1 MRACDGGSSFSAS
14 TPIKAGLQQWH
25 FKNAVIDH
33 YFFFLK
39 KKIDY
44 QKLIF
49 GNQKFFIF
57 QNWKF
62 IKKMNMRNSGKK
74 KKKNYFP
81 FFSYIN
87 LVYLSLRFT
96 KIQIHAPK
104 IYKTNRHWTWFS
116 YALKP
121 NTKTQ
126 TQIFSTHMQ
135 SNTKHNTYF
144 PIFSENLKNN
154 EQNPIF
160 SQTHSYSISRK
171 EGSTTW
177 VSTFWISGDID
188 RWQHE
193 RDWESCERAF
203 FILFYFFPSS
213 RTIQEGEFEISYFKY
228 SDFFFFYG
236 IFWNMP

>member
-1 MRACDGGSSFSAS
+1 MVIKSF
-14 TPIKAGLQQWH
+14 LF
-25 FKNAVIDH
+25 FKIEN
-33 YFFFLK
+33 LLRRWTWGT
-39 KKIDY
+39 
-44 QKLIF
+44 Q
-49 GNQKFFIF
+49 G
-57 QNWKF
+57 
-62 IKKMNMRNSGKK
+62 K

-160 SQTHSYSISRK
+160 SQTHLYSICGK
-171 EGSTTW
+171 VGSAVWVCIFWIFGDIGQWQHKSAAWVGEVWWWVGSNVDLMVGWSERGIERVLRLTWESFYLFVYLFARTTW
-177 VSTFWISGDID
+177 
-188 RWQHE
+188 E
-193 RDWESCERAF
+193 RV
-203 FILFYFFPSS
+203 
-213 RTIQEGEFEISYFKY
+213 
-228 SDFFFFYG
+228 
-236 IFWNMP
+236 